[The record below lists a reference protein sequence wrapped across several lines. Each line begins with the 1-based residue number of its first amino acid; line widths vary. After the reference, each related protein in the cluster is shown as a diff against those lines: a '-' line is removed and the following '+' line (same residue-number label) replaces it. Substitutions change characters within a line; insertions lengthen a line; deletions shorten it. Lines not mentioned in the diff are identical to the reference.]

1 MSCTDGA
8 DAQRREDD
16 EGSGAGAA
24 ADGVRADSD
33 WVEDEDEDENADEE
47 DEDEEPVLENVE
59 IRENQY
65 GLGLFALKDFEVDD
79 LVLRERPFVAI
90 RHLPWV
96 DVDERLENNSE
107 SSTMIR
113 EAVEALDAAN
123 AALYWSFTQTDLYGE
138 SKTPQGVF
146 WTNMIELYK
155 EVDEGEDNEGVSCMF
170 EVTSRLNHSCSPSV
184 EWRSRADIPSLDSVA
199 VRSIKVW
206 V

>member
-1 MSCTDGA
+1 MLNVRAAPFVSCTDGA

-33 WVEDEDEDENADEE
+33 WVEDEDED
-47 DEDEEPVLENVE
+47 
-59 IRENQY
+59 

-96 DVDERLENNSE
+96 DVDERLDNNSE